1 MTSSATLILYL
12 LLPLLAWITCQ
23 KFASTKK
30 RMVLLIFAT
39 VIAGS
44 CLYLVSVR
52 TVGIEHQQDLKRYD
66 LDHDGGFSE
75 LEYTP
80 AARAAMKRFANDTG
94 SSLAPIAAPLA
105 TTFWVL
111 SVFGICFL
119 VKLGLTDIRVHRA
132 KSRAEH
138 AAPSDGDSPQLELGL
153 STSRTRIE
161 EAEQDAPSNGG

>member
-1 MTSSATLILYL
+1 MTSTATFVLYL
-12 LLPLLAWITCQ
+12 LLPLLAWVTFQ

-30 RMVLLIFAT
+30 RMILLIFAT

-44 CLYLVSVR
+44 CLYVVSVR
-52 TVGIEHQQDLKRYD
+52 IVGIEHHQDLNQYD
-66 LDHDGGFSE
+66 LDHDGGCSE

-111 SVFGICFL
+111 LVFGICFL
-119 VKLGLTDIRVHRA
+119 VKLGLSDIGVHRA
-132 KSRAEH
+132 QSRAGSGRGDGI
-138 AAPSDGDSPQLELGL
+138 APVTPPTPPDMRVRIRRFLSDDGDRP
-153 STSRTRIE
+153 
-161 EAEQDAPSNGG
+161 